1 MSEGVGADYQGTHLA
16 LELPAGVV
24 ADIKREARAERK
36 SVAHLLAELIE
47 DRRDYLDAVAAIKS
61 AKRAGEKPVPLV
73 DVKKRLGLLHQAA
86 ARCRTAFGQTR

>member
-1 MSEGVGADYQGTHLA
+1 MSEGVGADYQGTNLA

-36 SVAHLLAELIE
+36 SVARLLAELIE

-61 AKRAGEKPVPLV
+61 VKRAGEKPVPLV
-73 DVKKRLGLLHQAA
+73 DVKKRLGL
-86 ARCRTAFGQTR
+86 